1 MINNCKFFPVICLV
15 LSAELSS
22 CSNHFK
28 NRQAEVKE
36 EGVTTVLPPKTQWQY
51 RYEKVEISS

>member
-1 MINNCKFFPVICLV
+1 V

-36 EGVTTVLPPKTQWQY
+36 EGVTIVLPPKTQWQY